1 LENKPAPAIYNL
13 GTGKARTFLDLAK
26 GTFHAMGLEPNISFV
41 DTPIDIRDTY
51 QYFTEADMR
60 KARNAGYH
68 QPFYGLEEGIE
79 DYVQR
84 YLLEEK
90 IW

>member
-1 LENKPAPAIYNL
+1 MRATFAAA
-13 GTGKARTFLDLAK
+13 GKTPRV
-26 GTFHAMGLEPNISFV
+26 EYV
-41 DTPIDIRDTY
+41 DTPESIRDKY
-51 QYFTEADMR
+51 QYFTEADMS
-60 KARNAGYH
+60 KARAAGYQ
-68 QPFYGLEEGIE
+68 QPFFGLEEGIE